1 MGGVALKAKFVLA
14 GLLVVVVLA
23 AAAGGIFYL
32 QQTHKVATPVSVP
45 APALAPPPV
54 PPAPVPATPP
64 ASSPAVAP
72 AECLLPGPP
81 PALPDGYTATEA
93 DMKLSHDSIQKFVL
107 QLEGFQ
113 ACRDA
118 QADHAPAGTPQEKKT
133 ALIKE
138 GDDAVDEAHALANA
152 FAAQLQIFHGRRK

>member
-1 MGGVALKAKFVLA
+1 MKAKFVLA
-14 GLLVVVVLA
+14 GVAVVLVLA
-23 AAAGGIFYL
+23 AAAAGVFYL
-32 QQTHKVATPVSVP
+32 QQKHPAASPVQAPSVATTP
-45 APALAPPPV
+45 APTPAVTPA
-54 PPAPVPATPP
+54 APVH
-64 ASSPAVAP
+64 VAPQTP

-93 DMKLSHDSIQKFVL
+93 DMKLSHDAIQKFVL

-118 QADHAPAGTPQEKKT
+118 QADHAPAGTPQDKKT

-138 GDDAVDEAHALANA
+138 GDDAVDEAHALADA
-152 FAAQLQIFHGRRK
+152 FSAQLQIFHGRRK